1 MAISQHR
8 SRRKVSGGLYKD
20 FRKKRL
26 SDLGRDPTMTK
37 IGKTKVRNIRARS
50 AIIKKAIL
58 TTDIVN
64 VLDPKTNKCKKVKI
78 KTVIDN
84 PANRHFI
91 RRNILTKG
99 TTIETEIGKAKI
111 TSRPGQHGVLNAVL
125 IQ

>member
-20 FRKKRL
+20 HRKKRL

-37 IGKTKVRNIRARS
+37 IGETKVRNIRAKSSITKR
-50 AIIKKAIL
+50 AIL

-64 VLDPKTNKCKKVKI
+64 VMDPKTNKCKKVKI
-78 KTVIDN
+78 KTVLDN

-99 TTIETEIGKAKI
+99 TTIDTEIGKARI